1 MRPSEVETLWFEGI
15 GIDTRFP
22 LGAVFLPPQ
31 CQGVNPSI
39 GGIML
44 SAYIERHGSYN
55 HGVSEKVEWRVR
67 LTHNHQIVRICKT
80 RKEAQVWQAI
90 YTDKEKS

>member
-1 MRPSEVETLWFEGI
+1 M
-15 GIDTRFP
+15 
-22 LGAVFLPPQ
+22 Q
-31 CQGVNPSI
+31 
-39 GGIML
+39 L

-80 RKEAQVWQAI
+80 RKEAQVWQII